1 MKPLFKSYR
10 HTLRASYIGHVTQAI
25 INNFTPLLF
34 LTFEAQYKLS
44 LSKITSLVAINF
56 ILQLIVDFAAAS
68 FVDKIGYRKCI
79 IIAHILCSVGLVC
92 LGLLPDLMQNAYAGI
107 LISLLLYA
115 LGGGLIEVLIAPIVE
130 ACPSENKAGVMSLL
144 HFFYSAGHVGV
155 VIISALFFF
164 VFGIENWHILALLW
178 AIVPTANSV
187 YFLLVPMY
195 SLPREDCE
203 NSSVT
208 RLLTSKVFLL
218 FILLM
223 FLSGASEQSMNQW
236 ASAFAESALANTR
249 LSDYAKIL
257 GDLCGP
263 CVFALMMGLSR
274 LLYSRIQAKL
284 DLELV
289 MILSSGACAFCY
301 LICALCPLAAI
312 RLLFCGVCGLSIGI
326 AWPGIY
332 LLAPKHC
339 HAVSTASFALLAL
352 GGDLGC
358 AAGPTVV
365 GLVAD
370 SRGSLDAGLAIA
382 ILFPVLLLTGILGV
396 RVISKRTNGKR
407 LP

>member
-1 MKPLFKSYR
+1 MNTLQNHK

-34 LTFEAQYKLS
+34 LTFQAQYGLS
-44 LSKITSLVAINF
+44 LSKITLLVAINF

-79 IIAHILCSVGLVC
+79 ITAHVFCAVGLIC
-92 LGLLPDLMQNAYAGI
+92 LGVLPDIFSDAFIGI
-107 LISLLLYA
+107 LISLFLYA

-130 ACPSENKAGVMSLL
+130 ACPCENKASSMSLL

-155 VIISALFFF
+155 VALSAIFFF
-164 VFGIENWHILALLW
+164 VFGIERWRILALLW
-178 AIVPTANSV
+178 SCIPIINSV
-187 YFLLVPMY
+187 YFLFVPIY
-195 SLPREDCE
+195 SLPEDCCE
-203 NSSVT
+203 SFSVKKLLSS
-208 RLLTSKVFLL
+208 KIFLL

-236 ASAFAESALANTR
+236 ASAFAESALANTT
-249 LSDYAKIL
+249 LSKYAKTL

-263 CVFALMMGLSR
+263 CMFALMMGLSR
-274 LLYSRIQAKL
+274 LLYSKFLKKIE
-284 DLELV
+284 LETL
-289 MILSSGACAFCY
+289 MIFCSGVCAMCY
-301 LICALCPLAAI
+301 LLCALCPNAAL
-312 RLLFCGVCGLSIGI
+312 RLIFCGACGLSIGI

-339 HAVSTASFALLAL
+339 HGVSTASFALLAL

-365 GLVAD
+365 GLISDTFGSISTGLSVAVMFP
-370 SRGSLDAGLAIA
+370 IF
-382 ILFPVLLLTGILGV
+382 LFIGIVGV
-396 RVISKRTNGKR
+396 KIFSSKYSKGR
-407 LP
+407 LE